1 MDGQIGKRKREEER
15 DGAGGKRF
23 KKAAWGQAGISMNEE
38 KGNKAKSKGLPEIM
52 TLFRRDATGGRVQWS
67 NSRTKKPGRTRRP
80 GLSNNSMLWRGRY
93 FGCSAFGASAF
104 GASAFG
110 ASAAGAAFGSG
121 SGLSESVLR

>member
-1 MDGQIGKRKREEER
+1 
-15 DGAGGKRF
+15 
-23 KKAAWGQAGISMNEE
+23 MNEE
-38 KGNKAKSKGLPEIM
+38 KANDAKSKGSAGIM
-52 TLFRRDATGGRVQWS
+52 TLFRRDATGGRLQLG

-80 GLSNNSMLWRGRY
+80 GLSNNSMLSRGRY

-104 GASAFG
+104 GASALGASVFG